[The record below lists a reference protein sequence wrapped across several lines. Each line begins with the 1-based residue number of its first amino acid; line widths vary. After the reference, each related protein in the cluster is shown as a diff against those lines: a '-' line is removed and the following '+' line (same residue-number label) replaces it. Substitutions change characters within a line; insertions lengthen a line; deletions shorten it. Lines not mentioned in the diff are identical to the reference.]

1 VSDGTT
7 SATLPAFSIVVT
19 QPVVTNGTAT
29 LSWIAPTTYID
40 GSPMT
45 TLSGYVVY
53 YGTSATSMTQSAQIT
68 DPAAQSY
75 VVSGLTSGTWYFEVV
90 AYDSANVDSPAS
102 GVVTKTI

>member
-1 VSDGTT
+1 
-7 SATLPAFSIVVT
+7 
-19 QPVVTNGTAT
+19 

-68 DPAAQSY
+68 DPTAQSY
-75 VVSGLTSGTWYFEVV
+75 VVSGLSSGTWYFEVV